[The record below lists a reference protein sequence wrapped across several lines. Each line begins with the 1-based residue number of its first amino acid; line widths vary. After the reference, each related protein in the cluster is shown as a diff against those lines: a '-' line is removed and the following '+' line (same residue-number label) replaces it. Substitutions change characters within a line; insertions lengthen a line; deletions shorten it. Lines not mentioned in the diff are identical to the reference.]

1 MCTRRCVE
9 ARYCMQT
16 HEQGAPVIQSLGI
29 AQYKKAKRENSSKYV
44 MKNTR
49 MKRPH
54 GRLSLKHEM
63 GTDTE

>member
-1 MCTRRCVE
+1 
-9 ARYCMQT
+9 MQT